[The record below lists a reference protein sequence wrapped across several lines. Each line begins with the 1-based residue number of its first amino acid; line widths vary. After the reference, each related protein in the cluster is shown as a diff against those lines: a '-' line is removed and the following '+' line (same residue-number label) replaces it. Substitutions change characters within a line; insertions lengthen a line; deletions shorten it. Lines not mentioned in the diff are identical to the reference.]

1 MRKLTIVVA
10 ILILSISEGLSS
22 QLILGLNIKQI
33 YVWRYWKYETGNL
46 HERIIILNEDSVA
59 TTLHFRIVK
68 VVDNG
73 LRIHTTRD
81 SLSDSSSGTWT
92 INAHGYI
99 DVDAPSFVVN
109 SGNYLLSIQKDEKL
123 GGLLYLSTPK
133 PIYSRTQSKLLTTQ
147 GINVSG
153 GNSSPNISWEHESP
167 TLKSG
172 RHARVLLKIKPLP
185 NQEQTIEITNWP
197 DSVLN
202 RRRSFS
208 NININEVSLKA
219 DTSISVSEKN
229 PNVKAEKLKY
239 TIPPATTDSSYN
251 HEYTIEFDIQAPKVS
266 NPTMVFLSVFYFYYK
281 TNGGTF
287 YLPYVVIP

>member
-1 MRKLTIVVA
+1 M
-10 ILILSISEGLSS
+10 
-22 QLILGLNIKQI
+22 
-33 YVWRYWKYETGNL
+33 
-46 HERIIILNEDSVA
+46 A

-147 GINVSG
+147 GINGSG

>member
-1 MRKLTIVVA
+1 MKICISIITQTLLRYATVWQN
-10 ILILSISEGLSS
+10 ILSSIITNGTTRHWITELRQRSTSTDPLYYQLNVIISFTELFSKNELDNNTIQRYIVHLNFHLKLSS
-22 QLILGLNIKQI
+22 Q
-33 YVWRYWKYETGNL
+33 W
-46 HERIIILNEDSVA
+46 
-59 TTLHFRIVK
+59 
-68 VVDNG
+68 
-73 LRIHTTRD
+73 
-81 SLSDSSSGTWT
+81 GT
-92 INAHGYI
+92 
-99 DVDAPSFVVN
+99 P
-109 SGNYLLSIQKDEKL
+109 
-123 GGLLYLSTPK
+123 
-133 PIYSRTQSKLLTTQ
+133 Q
-147 GINVSG
+147 GINGSG